1 MSAVK
6 RLFASFLAIGL
17 ALAVSAPAVRPAAE
31 IRRPVAAV
39 RRVVI
44 ISVDGLRPDCL
55 VAAAAPVLHRL
66 RREGAS
72 TLAARTVPAA
82 ITLPAH
88 VSMLT
93 GVAPAKHRVESNG
106 DFPVFRPPYP
116 AVPTIFELAT
126 RAGYRTALVAGKV
139 KFAALNRPGTI
150 DFAVILSGAQGT
162 DADVG
167 SAAVAIIEQHRPD
180 LLFIHFPG
188 ADQAG
193 HAHGWGSP
201 EQLAAIAAIDV
212 QIGAVLSAL
221 ERAGLR
227 ASTAVI
233 VTADHGGAGTAHGVD
248 IPGSELVPWLV
259 AGPGVQPGLNLPAD
273 GRPPV
278 RIEDTAATACWL
290 LGLDRPANLDGRP
303 LTEAFATRP

>member
-1 MSAVK
+1 MK
-6 RLFASFLAIGL
+6 PLL
-17 ALAVSAPAVRPAAE
+17 ALAGWLVLGLAGAAQPAERSALPV
-31 IRRPVAAV
+31 RPVAAV

-55 VAAAAPVLHRL
+55 EAAEAPVLHQL

-82 ITLPAH
+82 VTLPAH

-106 DFPVFRPPYP
+106 DFPLFAPPYP

-126 RAGYRTALVAGKV
+126 RAGYRTALVAGKA

-167 SAAVAIIEQHRPD
+167 AAAVAIIEQHRPD

-188 ADQAG
+188 GDQAG

-212 QIGAVLSAL
+212 QVGAVLAAL

-233 VTADHGGAGTAHGVD
+233 MTADHGGAGTAHGAD
-248 IPGSELVPWLV
+248 IPGSGLVPWLV
-259 AGPGVQPGLNLPAD
+259 AGPGVRPGLELPGGD
-273 GRPPV
+273 RPPV

-303 LTEAFATRP
+303 LTEAFVTGP